1 MLVSAEYT
9 GHLDVVLAQLAT
21 YLERDIGARRQVR
34 SALTYPSIVLAV
46 ACIGLII
53 MSVFV
58 LPKFTSLYEDLDA
71 RLPLPTRLLM
81 GFTDFVSARW
91 PLLIGA
97 AVLLSLLLLALFGGR
112 RGKARRDRA
121 AMHLPVIGDLFHL
134 ISIERFC
141 RVLAALAT
149 AGVPLPQ
156 AIDVSADSTNNWVFV
171 TRLATVRDVVVR
183 GGGLSGPITESGLFP
198 VAARQMIR
206 VGEQT
211 GALGEQLTKAAGYYE
226 REVGFKMKRATDLME
241 PSVILV
247 VGLLIGFVAV
257 AQVAA
262 MYSIFGQIR

>member
-1 MLVSAEYT
+1 
-9 GHLDVVLAQLAT
+9 
-21 YLERDIGARRQVR
+21 
-34 SALTYPSIVLAV
+34 
-46 ACIGLII
+46 
-53 MSVFV
+53 VFV
-58 LPKFTSLYEDLDA
+58 LPKFTALYSDLDA
-71 RLPLPTRLLM
+71 TLPLPTRMLM
-81 GFTDFVSARW
+81 GFTDFMSSKWHLV
-91 PLLIGA
+91 IGT
-97 AVLLSLLLLALFGGR
+97 LLLGWLVLYAVIGGK

-121 AMHLPVIGDLFHL
+121 AMRMPVIGDLFHL

-141 RVLAALAT
+141 RVLAALAS

-156 AIDVSADSTNNWVFV
+156 AIDVSADSTNNWVFR

-183 GGGLSGPITESGLFP
+183 GGGLSAPITESGLFP

-226 REVGFKMKRATDLME
+226 REVTFKMKRAADLFE
-241 PSVILV
+241 PIVILA

-257 AQVAA
+257 AQVSA